1 MKYET
6 PECEIIKIDNLDII
20 CESFPGFK
28 DDDSGLGDVPTIDIN

>member
-20 CESFPGFK
+20 CESI
-28 DDDSGLGDVPTIDIN
+28 GLRDPDTDLDVPTIDIP

>member
-20 CESFPGFK
+20 CESNGR
-28 DDDSGLGDVPTIDIN
+28 DLDIGLDVPTIDIP